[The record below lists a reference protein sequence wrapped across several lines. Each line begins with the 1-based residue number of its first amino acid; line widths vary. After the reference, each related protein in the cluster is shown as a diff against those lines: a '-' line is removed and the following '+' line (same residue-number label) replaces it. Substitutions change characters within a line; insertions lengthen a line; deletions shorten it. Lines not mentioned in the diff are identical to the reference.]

1 MFSRSNLFPFFSI
14 SGNSMPYISCS
25 KSGSVSGF
33 LVLSHSF
40 QNVQSCISNHS
51 VPEITV
57 SLVRQTAH
65 NMHVACI
72 ASCIHV
78 TKNSNNAL
86 TTAGFTPCLA
96 HAIITFS
103 GFVTV
108 STNQCMFGYFDIV
121 MEPDL
126 PRGHSGYRHVRHTR
140 SGMSSSRRV
149 HDCTR
154 CNARCL
160 SRVYIVIKLHYITC
174 FQFDHGCLTLQLQ
187 LLCSWFYSV
196 LVDMLRESQDTDES
210 FIDLHVQP

>member
-1 MFSRSNLFPFFSI
+1 MFSRSNLFSFSLI

-51 VPEITV
+51 VPQITV

-96 HAIITFS
+96 HAILTFG
-103 GFVTV
+103 GFVTLHCQLCHNHG
-108 STNQCMFGYFDIV
+108 STERANQEERQVDVGQGLGRSTSQA
-121 MEPDL
+121 EDL
-126 PRGHSGYRHVRHTR
+126 SHR
-140 SGMSSSRRV
+140 
-149 HDCTR
+149 
-154 CNARCL
+154 
-160 SRVYIVIKLHYITC
+160 
-174 FQFDHGCLTLQLQ
+174 
-187 LLCSWFYSV
+187 
-196 LVDMLRESQDTDES
+196 
-210 FIDLHVQP
+210 

>member
-1 MFSRSNLFPFFSI
+1 MVEVLGVSLGPTVDLGRVDYNRPQDVQRWRWHGHSWRHRLVDGTRFFFRYSLMFSHSNLFSFSSI

-51 VPEITV
+51 VPQITV

-78 TKNSNNAL
+78 TKNSNNAS

-96 HAIITFS
+96 HAILTFG
-103 GFVTV
+103 GFVTPPPLEKKE
-108 STNQCMFGYFDIV
+108 T
-121 MEPDL
+121 
-126 PRGHSGYRHVRHTR
+126 
-140 SGMSSSRRV
+140 
-149 HDCTR
+149 
-154 CNARCL
+154 
-160 SRVYIVIKLHYITC
+160 
-174 FQFDHGCLTLQLQ
+174 
-187 LLCSWFYSV
+187 
-196 LVDMLRESQDTDES
+196 
-210 FIDLHVQP
+210 

>member
-1 MFSRSNLFPFFSI
+1 MEVLGVSLDPTVDLGRVDYNFKMFKDGDRWHGHSWRHRLVDGTRFFFRYSLMFSHSNLFSFSLI

-51 VPEITV
+51 VPQITV

-96 HAIITFS
+96 HAIITYS
-103 GFVTV
+103 GFMTV
-108 STNQCMFGYFDIV
+108 YCTVPTPEIAD
-121 MEPDL
+121 
-126 PRGHSGYRHVRHTR
+126 RR
-140 SGMSSSRRV
+140 SV
-149 HDCTR
+149 
-154 CNARCL
+154 
-160 SRVYIVIKLHYITC
+160 
-174 FQFDHGCLTLQLQ
+174 
-187 LLCSWFYSV
+187 
-196 LVDMLRESQDTDES
+196 
-210 FIDLHVQP
+210 

>member
-1 MFSRSNLFPFFSI
+1 MVEVLGVSLGPTVDLGRVDYNFKLFKDGDRWHGHSWRHRLVDGTRFFFRYSLMFSHSNLFSFSSI

-51 VPEITV
+51 VPQITV

-96 HAIITFS
+96 HAVLTFG
-103 GFVTV
+103 GFVTPPPLEKKE
-108 STNQCMFGYFDIV
+108 T
-121 MEPDL
+121 
-126 PRGHSGYRHVRHTR
+126 
-140 SGMSSSRRV
+140 
-149 HDCTR
+149 
-154 CNARCL
+154 
-160 SRVYIVIKLHYITC
+160 
-174 FQFDHGCLTLQLQ
+174 
-187 LLCSWFYSV
+187 
-196 LVDMLRESQDTDES
+196 
-210 FIDLHVQP
+210 

>member
-1 MFSRSNLFPFFSI
+1 MAQNGDGSPRSFARSHSRSWSSRLQLQDVQRWRWHSHSWRHRLVDGTRFFFRYSLMFSHSNLFSFSLI

-51 VPEITV
+51 VPQITV

-96 HAIITFS
+96 HAIITFG
-103 GFVTV
+103 GFVTPPPLEKKE
-108 STNQCMFGYFDIV
+108 T
-121 MEPDL
+121 
-126 PRGHSGYRHVRHTR
+126 
-140 SGMSSSRRV
+140 
-149 HDCTR
+149 
-154 CNARCL
+154 
-160 SRVYIVIKLHYITC
+160 
-174 FQFDHGCLTLQLQ
+174 
-187 LLCSWFYSV
+187 
-196 LVDMLRESQDTDES
+196 
-210 FIDLHVQP
+210 